1 MTGNRWALAAAVRY
15 RRNELGLPIDL
26 SCVDGPS
33 EMTVRKI
40 EAADEGGVRP
50 ATKRRLE
57 NALRWRIGTV
67 DKILA
72 GEASADR
79 AAWVDDTPT
88 AEPSPASVGRGLR
101 CWFCSW
107 PAVTVGFGFA
117 VCGGRAETPINC
129 SERARVLAERTI
141 AAPRRDGHNH
151 NPAGGSHSHG
161 FVEIHDH
168 DCALIEGA
176 CSSWW

>member
-50 ATKRRLE
+50 GTKRRLE
-57 NALRWRIGTV
+57 NALRWRAGMT
-67 DKILA
+67 DMILA
-72 GEASADR
+72 GEASEDR
-79 AAWVDDTPT
+79 ADWVDDTT
-88 AEPSPASVGRGLR
+88 AAELSPASALGGRLR

-107 PAVTVGFGFA
+107 PAVTVGYGFA

-129 SERARVLAERTI
+129 SERARTLAEKTI
-141 AAPRRDGHNH
+141 AAPRRHGH

-168 DCALIEGA
+168 DCALFEGA
-176 CSSWW
+176 CCSWR